1 MKSSQPYQPLLL
13 RILHGLTGLFLVAAV
28 LTAVW
33 TYDTYDGRWG
43 RIPLPHYKEIEGL
56 HGTFGLFTLLIFPAL
71 VIYAC
76 HQGQRRLIQPDSLA
90 KLAQVG
96 KPIWWYT
103 LSRIT
108 NTLSILAV
116 TFALFSG
123 KMMNETWLPKGE
135 LEHGWYYAHLLGW
148 ILVVLCIALHV
159 LMNARVGGSA
169 LLMSILNWRFRDS
182 PGERLRQRDHPALWY
197 SQISEWLSDLRLHR
211 RANWL
216 RFSFPSALAIAY
228 RQVKADATRTPTN
241 SMLIALEVFV
251 LTSLVAA
258 WIIPLFE

>member
-13 RILHGLTGLFLVAAV
+13 RILHGLTGLFLIAAV
-28 LTAVW
+28 VSAYW

-43 RIPLPHYKEIEGL
+43 RIPLPKYQEIEGI

-71 VIYAC
+71 VVYAC
-76 HQGQRRLIQPDSLA
+76 HQGQRRLIQPDSIA

-108 NTLSILAV
+108 NTLSIVAV

-123 KMMNETWLPKGE
+123 KMMDDTWLPKGE
-135 LEHGWYYAHLLGW
+135 LQHGWYYAHLLGW
-148 ILVVLCIALHV
+148 VVVVLCIALHV

-169 LLMSILNWRFRDS
+169 LLMSMLNWRFRKQD
-182 PGERLRQRDHPALWY
+182 RPALW
-197 SQISEWLSDLRLHR
+197 SAQISQWLSNLRNR
-211 RANWL
+211 RLNWQ
-216 RFSFPSALAIAY
+216 RSN
-228 RQVKADATRTPTN
+228 V
-241 SMLIALEVFV
+241 MLVALEILV
-251 LTSLVAA
+251 LTSLIAA
-258 WIIPLFE
+258 WIIPLF

>member
-13 RILHGLTGLFLVAAV
+13 RILHGLTGFLLIAAV
-28 LTAVW
+28 LTAFW

-43 RIPLPHYKEIEGL
+43 RIPLPQYREIEGL

-76 HQGQRRLIQPDSLA
+76 HQGQRRLIQPDALA

-123 KMMNETWLPKGE
+123 KMMDDTWLPKSE
-135 LEHGWYYAHLLGW
+135 LEHGWYYAHLVGW
-148 ILVVLCIALHV
+148 AIVVLCIALHV

-169 LLMSILNWRFRDS
+169 LLMSMLNWRFR
-182 PGERLRQRDHPALWY
+182 ERDHPALWY
-197 SQISEWLSDLRLHR
+197 PQISKWLLDLRLNR
-211 RANWL
+211 RVNWL
-216 RFSFPSALAIAY
+216 RFSFPSAE
-228 RQVKADATRTPTN
+228 ADATLPPTH
-241 SMLIALEVFV
+241 SALIALEIFV
-251 LTSLVAA
+251 LTGLAAA